1 MVAAALVIG
10 HTTYTRVPSV
20 LHRSQDHALSVLR
33 RAHLRATT
41 HRRYDSVAAGT
52 VIGEAPRGRTRV
64 ARGTTVRLTVSRG
77 PAPVHV
83 ISFVHQNVA
92 DAERSLHALGLR
104 TAVHDVPAPAT
115 TPGMVVGQT
124 PAGGQRPRGSMVT
137 LSVAEVPQWRSVTTF
152 DGRSSGAV
160 KIIGR
165 QWRIVYRMAFHGT
178 CTWILFCSGPT
189 ARVIDTATGRY
200 VAGFGLQ
207 DGAGQ
212 VQGVD
217 TGAGS
222 YEIQVT
228 PGGDD
233 AGWSLQVQDLY

>member
-20 LHRSQDHALSVLR
+20 LHRSRGGALAALR

-41 HRRYDSVAAGT
+41 HRAYALAAAGT
-52 VIGEAPRGRTRV
+52 VIGEAPRGHTRV
-64 ARGTTVRLTVSRG
+64 ARGTTVQLTISHG

-83 ISFVHQNVA
+83 LSVVHQSVA
-92 DAERSLHALGLR
+92 DAQRSLHDLKFR
-104 TAVHDVPAPAT
+104 TAVRQVAAPGTA
-115 TPGMVVGQT
+115 PGTVVGQT
-124 PAGGQRPRGSMVT
+124 PAGGERPRGSLVT
-137 LSVAEVPQWRSVTTF
+137 LNVAEVPRWHDVTTF
-152 DGRSSGAV
+152 TGGDSGAFH
-160 KIIGR
+160 IAG
-165 QWRIVYRMAFHGT
+165 QHWRIVYTMGFHGT

-189 ARVIDTATGRY
+189 ARVVDARTRRY

-207 DGAGQ
+207 NGTGQ
-212 VQGVD
+212 VQSF
-217 TGAGS
+217 TSGAGS
-222 YEIQVT
+222 YDVRVT